1 MSSLSSQLTEQSSK
15 FERDLKRVEAE
26 KEVILDDLDGLNEQY
41 QQLQEAFDSQ
51 AKSLVEAQS
60 EADRFQTE
68 LSEKE
73 EELTRLHSHQ
83 QERRASLS
91 KVRQCIYCMLFM
103 HLLYS
108 ITVYMLLSLPI
119 LVWFLIQGVSKQI
132 SLEEKLDEI
141 EKYPFT
147 VDTCTSVHA
156 VNSCVY
162 SMQFITWEILNCD

>member
-1 MSSLSSQLTEQSSK
+1 MSSLTSQLIEQSSK

-60 EADRFQTE
+60 EAERLQAE
-68 LSEKE
+68 LTEKE

-91 KVRQCIYCMLFM
+91 KVRPCPY
-103 HLLYS
+103 
-108 ITVYMLLSLPI
+108 
-119 LVWFLIQGVSKQI
+119 
-132 SLEEKLDEI
+132 
-141 EKYPFT
+141 
-147 VDTCTSVHA
+147 TCKF
-156 VNSCVY
+156 VY
-162 SMQFITWEILNCD
+162 SVYSVQYVCF